1 MIRKYKLLTKGG
13 IMDQE
18 MKQAIETFKNKVFED
33 YAGFN
38 SRSINSMYKDTTAKT
53 PSYQNE
59 VNKRIDERL
68 QEFKDGFKMVET
80 KYYYKFLKANGSG
93 QSVHSFIVKED
104 REIRRKHW
112 KKGDLLMAATFSQ
125 PALNKPRGNILGEYK
140 VQWTGPL
147 YLSGPRGFTL

>member
-1 MIRKYKLLTKGG
+1 
-13 IMDQE
+13 MDQA

-38 SRSINSMYKDTTAKT
+38 SRNISSTYKDTIAKT

-80 KYYYKFLKANGSG
+80 K
-93 QSVHSFIVKED
+93 
-104 REIRRKHW
+104 
-112 KKGDLLMAATFSQ
+112 
-125 PALNKPRGNILGEYK
+125 
-140 VQWTGPL
+140 
-147 YLSGPRGFTL
+147 